1 MKTGIAIIGQGYMG
15 RTHAAAWKSAGR
27 GDDIKYVCT
36 PRPRGPMESAPHAR
50 LVTDLRDVLDDP
62 EVGIVSVCTPTPTHR
77 EITQRLLEAGK
88 HVLLEKP
95 IALTIDDALAIRES
109 AINATGILMVAQ
121 VVRFFEGHRVMR
133 EDVAA
138 GRIGQVLSARARR
151 LIPRPDGG
159 QWWHDDT
166 QSGGAIVDLAIHDF
180 DQMNL
185 FLGRP
190 VAVTSTS
197 AGKYGP
203 IETTIEYGDGGLG
216 QVLTHADLAPGV
228 PFTAGISL
236 VGDAG
241 LADYELSAASPTDQ
255 GGDED
260 RHQGVDGYRLA
271 AAEGGYTLAITGD
284 DPYVRQARY
293 FLDCVE
299 SGLQPKLSDA
309 GSAVRALEVA
319 LAARDSLRMGRR
331 AMVHSRISDSEAT
344 GAALVNHR
352 PA

>member
-1 MKTGIAIIGQGYMG
+1 MMTGIAIVGQGYMG
-15 RTHAAAWKSAGR
+15 QTHAAAWKSTGR

-36 PRPRGPMESAPHAR
+36 PRPKGPMESAPQAQF
-50 LVTDLRDVLDDP
+50 VTDLDDVLNDS
-62 EVGIVSVCTPTPTHR
+62 EVGIVSVCTPTTTHM
-77 EITQRLLEAGK
+77 EISLRLLEAGK

-95 IALTIDDALAIRES
+95 IALSIDDALAIRES
-109 AINATGILMVAQ
+109 AMKATGILMVAQ
-121 VVRFFEGHRVMR
+121 VVRFFEGHRMLR

-138 GRIGQVLSARARR
+138 GKIGQVLSARARR
-151 LIPRPDGG
+151 LIQRPDWAK
-159 QWWHDDT
+159 WWHDET
-166 QSGGAIVDLAIHDF
+166 KSGGPLVDLAIHDF

-203 IETTIEYGDGGLG
+203 FETAIEYSDGGLG
-216 QVLTHADLAPGV
+216 QVLTHADLAPGA

-255 GGDED
+255 GDNED
-260 RHQGVDGYRLA
+260 RYTDVDGYRLT
-271 AAEGGYTLAITGD
+271 AAESGYTLAITGD
-284 DPYVRQARY
+284 DPYGRQARY

-299 SGLQPKLSDA
+299 SGRQPELSDA

-319 LAARDSLRMGRR
+319 LAARESLRTGQK
-331 AMVHSRISDSEAT
+331 VVVKSRI
-344 GAALVNHR
+344 
-352 PA
+352 